1 MNERDYHAEARR
13 AAAEKVCLTMMRHCS
28 EVALKEFFADHI
40 CQMMSVVEEKL
51 NKVSALVCVRVCVC
65 VCVCVS
71 LLCTCTVHICC
82 VCMHVTAM
90 CLWVLWV
97 SHTCN

>member
-51 NKVSALVCVRVCVC
+51 NKVSALVCVRV
-65 VCVCVS
+65 
-71 LLCTCTVHICC
+71 
-82 VCMHVTAM
+82 
-90 CLWVLWV
+90 
-97 SHTCN
+97 